1 MDCVWTITTVGG
13 YVSAPTPKL
22 LKLSSSSFLKFIL
35 FEVYLYISF
44 VITNKFLPKKKKKLI
59 NNLPK
64 TQECQINYS
73 KRSCTLTS

>member
-44 VITNKFLPKKKKKLI
+44 VITNKFLPKKKK
-59 NNLPK
+59 N
-64 TQECQINYS
+64 
-73 KRSCTLTS
+73 